1 MGSVV
6 IAALIA
12 YRLAVLLAEEE
23 GPFALAA
30 WWRNRWLDDN
40 WIGRGVRCVGCI
52 SFWLAASVL
61 LLPHGLPWYLA
72 WLATAGLAR
81 LIWRIAP

>member
-1 MGSVV
+1 MGSIV

-23 GPFALAA
+23 GPFGLAQR
-30 WWRNRWLDDN
+30 WRNLWIDEN

-52 SFWLAASVL
+52 SFWLAAIVVVL
-61 LLPHGLPWYLA
+61 PTPWPWYLA
-72 WLATAGLAR
+72 WPAAAGLAR